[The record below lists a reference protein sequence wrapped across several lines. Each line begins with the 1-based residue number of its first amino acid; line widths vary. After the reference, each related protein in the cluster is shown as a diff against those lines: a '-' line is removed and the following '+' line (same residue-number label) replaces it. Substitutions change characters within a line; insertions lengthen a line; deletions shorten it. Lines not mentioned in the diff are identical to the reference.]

1 MEKILPERLELMRK
15 SITDRNFDQV
25 AEITMRDSNNFH
37 SVCRDTFPTINYLNE
52 TSEFLIRCVDNL
64 NNFFTQKMK
73 LNRKFVV
80 KKYYFTIIKLFS
92 VLILLTQVQ
101 IALFSI

>member
-1 MEKILPERLELMRK
+1 MEKILPQRLELMRK
-15 SITDRNFDQV
+15 SINDRNFDEV

-37 SVCRDTFPTINYLNE
+37 SVCRDTFPTITYLNE

-64 NNFFTQKMK
+64 NNYCTEKLK

-80 KKYYFTIIKLFS
+80 IIF
-92 VLILLTQVQ
+92 IF
-101 IALFSI
+101 I

>member
-1 MEKILPERLELMRK
+1 MRK
-15 SITDRNFDQV
+15 SITERNFDKV

-64 NNFFTQKMK
+64 NNFFSEKMK
-73 LNRKFVV
+73 SNRKFVV
-80 KKYYFTIIKLFS
+80 KLYFIF
-92 VLILLTQVQ
+92 LI
-101 IALFSI
+101 F